1 VLDAG
6 VTGVGDALDALR
18 YDELLVAVFLF
29 WFSGGR
35 ALEEEVREERKR
47 ERERAERERKK
58 KRRRRSFDVTS
69 LCSLLSLFL
78 PKAPR
83 IHSTYRSGALAIVLK
98 RRNYRLF
105 WRKERAG

>member
-1 VLDAG
+1 MLDAG

-35 ALEEEVREERKR
+35 ALEEEVREEERKR

-58 KRRRRSFDVTS
+58 KT
-69 LCSLLSLFL
+69 
-78 PKAPR
+78 A
-83 IHSTYRSGALAIVLK
+83 AAIL
-98 RRNYRLF
+98 
-105 WRKERAG
+105 